1 MGLRFRKTIPL
12 GSLFRI
18 SLSKSGLSLGM
29 GPRGMNVNIG
39 PRGIRKTIGLPGTGI
54 SYQDT
59 QGWNSANTESPTSPP
74 LAPAHPGVSW
84 LKVIG
89 VVLLVALL
97 LNVLVM
103 LWSGSN
109 KNVVPVAETSAQS
122 PTSVPQAIATVQ
134 GRTLSREEIRELQR
148 LLKQLGFKPG
158 QADGLIGPQTR
169 SAARAFTQQFAPSGL
184 GEIDASLLEKARA
197 VSR

>member
-59 QGWNSANTESPTSPP
+59 QGWNSASTPSPNSPP
-74 LAPAHPGVSW
+74 AAPEHTDVSW
-84 LKVIG
+84 FKVIG
-89 VVLLVALL
+89 VILLVALGL
-97 LNVLVM
+97 AALGSLVVF
-103 LWSGSN
+103 LRERGD
-109 KNVVPVAETSAQS
+109 
-122 PTSVPQAIATVQ
+122 PTSY
-134 GRTLSREEIRELQR
+134 G
-148 LLKQLGFKPG
+148 
-158 QADGLIGPQTR
+158 
-169 SAARAFTQQFAPSGL
+169 GL
-184 GEIDASLLEKARA
+184 GQTVPLNLQA
-197 VSR
+197 

>member
-59 QGWNSANTESPTSPP
+59 QGWNSASTPSPTSPP
-74 LAPAHPGVSW
+74 SAPAHSGVSW

-97 LNVLVM
+97 FNVLVM

-109 KNVVPVAETSAQS
+109 KNVVPIAVTNVQS
-122 PTSVPQAIATVQ
+122 PTPAPQAIASAQ
-134 GRTLSREEIRELQR
+134 GHALSREEVRELQR

-158 QADGLIGPQTR
+158 QADGLIGPRTR
-169 SAARAFTQQFAPSGL
+169 LAARAFTQRFVPSGL
-184 GEIDASLLEKARA
+184 GDVDASLLEKARA

>member
-1 MGLRFRKTIPL
+1 
-12 GSLFRI
+12 
-18 SLSKSGLSLGM
+18 M

-54 SYQDT
+54 SYQNT
-59 QGWNSANTESPTSPP
+59 QSWNSASTPSPTSPP
-74 LAPAHPGVSW
+74 SAPAYPAVSW

-97 LNVLVM
+97 FNVLVM

-109 KNVVPVAETSAQS
+109 KNVVPAAVTNVQS
-122 PTSVPQAIATVQ
+122 LTPAPQAIASAQ
-134 GRTLSREEIRELQR
+134 GHALSREEVRELQR

>member
-12 GSLFRI
+12 GGLFRI

-29 GPRGMNVNIG
+29 GPQGMNVNIG

-54 SYQDT
+54 SYHDT
-59 QGWNSANTESPTSPP
+59 QGGNSASTSSPTSPP
-74 LAPAHPGVSW
+74 SALARPAVSW

-97 LNVLVM
+97 FNMLVM

-109 KNVVPVAETSAQS
+109 KNVVPVAVTNVQS
-122 PTSVPQAIATVQ
+122 PTPAPQGHA
-134 GRTLSREEIRELQR
+134 LSREEVRELQR
-148 LLKQLGFKPG
+148 LLKQLGFMPG

-169 SAARAFTQQFAPSGL
+169 SAARAFAQQFAPRGL
-184 GEIDASLLEKARA
+184 GDVDASLLEKARA

>member
-1 MGLRFRKTIPL
+1 
-12 GSLFRI
+12 
-18 SLSKSGLSLGM
+18 M
-29 GPRGMNVNIG
+29 GPRGMNVNIS

-54 SYQDT
+54 SYQNT
-59 QGWNSANTESPTSPP
+59 QSWNSASTPSPTSPP
-74 LAPAHPGVSW
+74 SAPAHSAVSW

-97 LNVLVM
+97 FNLLVM

-109 KNVVPVAETSAQS
+109 KNVVPVAETSVQS
-122 PTSVPQAIATVQ
+122 PTPAPQAIASAQ
-134 GRTLSREEIRELQR
+134 GRALSREEVRELQR

-169 SAARAFTQQFAPSGL
+169 SAARAFAQQFVPGGL
-184 GEIDASLLEKARA
+184 GDVDASLLEKARA

>member
-39 PRGIRKTIGLPGTGI
+39 TRGIRKTIGLPGTGI

-59 QGWNSANTESPTSPP
+59 QGLNSASTPSPTSPP
-74 LAPAHPGVSW
+74 SAPAHPGVSW

-109 KNVVPVAETSAQS
+109 KNVMPAAVTIVQS
-122 PTSVPQAIATVQ
+122 PTPAPQAIASAQ
-134 GRTLSREEIRELQR
+134 GHALSREEVRELQR

-169 SAARAFTQQFAPSGL
+169 SAARAFAHQFVPGGL
-184 GEIDASLLEKARA
+184 GEVDASLLEKARA
-197 VSR
+197 MSR